1 MEPARDE
8 ILAQLAAMARGEVS
22 EELSAAKAGV
32 ASDLRAMSDSQGE
45 LEGFYL
51 AQTLDGLDYGP
62 LELAALAEDVTKEDV
77 VRIARSV
84 DCDLIY
90 FLKGGKQE
98 EEDGE

>member
-1 MEPARDE
+1 MA
-8 ILAQLAAMARGEVS
+8 LATALALPG
-22 EELSAAKAGV
+22 
-32 ASDLRAMSDSQGE
+32 
-45 LEGFYL
+45 
-51 AQTLDGLDYGP
+51 
-62 LELAALAEDVTKEDV
+62 AALAEDVTKEDV